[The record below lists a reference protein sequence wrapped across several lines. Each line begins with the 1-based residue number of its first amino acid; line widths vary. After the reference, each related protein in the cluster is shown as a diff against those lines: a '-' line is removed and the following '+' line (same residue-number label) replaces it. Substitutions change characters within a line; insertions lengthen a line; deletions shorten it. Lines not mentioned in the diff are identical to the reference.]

1 MNTLKNESVQT
12 ELRLDIHCVLHQFDL
27 QIKQQLPLTG
37 ITGIY
42 GHSGSGKS
50 TLLRIIAGLNKTAT
64 GCLSLNEQ
72 ELFTT
77 VSATKQSFV
86 LPEQRGIAMV
96 FQNSRLFPHLS
107 LLDNITF
114 GRKRHKNP
122 RLSLDEIIELTELT
136 ALLTTPV
143 NQLSGGEQQRVAL
156 ARAILAEPALLLL
169 DEPLSALDQT
179 SKTKLL
185 RLLLKVQKKINLPML
200 YVSHSLD
207 ELQQVADNLLVLSK
221 GKVKHFGNI
230 HQVIQQINVQPGNDF
245 INYQLTSLA
254 LPIKKHSTEYSLT
267 TLALPLEQEIHIPSA
282 LVSDKALPLMRCFIL
297 SNEMSICLT
306 EPKNSSIVNCLS
318 GKITDIIQVQQQVL
332 ISVYC
337 DQQTFFV
344 NISRYSLDTLA
355 LVVDQAVFIQFKAS
369 AVRTFVG

>member
-1 MNTLKNESVQT
+1 MKRLKSDVKQAS
-12 ELRLDIHCVLHQFDL
+12 LILDIDCVLHQFNL
-27 QIKQQLPLTG
+27 TIKQQIPLLG

-64 GCLSLNEQ
+64 GSLILNQ
-72 ELFTT
+72 QPLFN
-77 VSATKQSFV
+77 SLATNTQPFV
-86 LPEQRGIAMV
+86 LSEQRGISMV

-114 GRKRHKNP
+114 GRKRNKSAK
-122 RLSLDEIIELTELT
+122 LSLDEIIELTELT
-136 ALLTTPV
+136 ALVTTPV
-143 NQLSGGEQQRVAL
+143 NKLSGGEQQRVAL
-156 ARAILAEPALLLL
+156 ARAILAEPTLLLL

-179 SKTKLL
+179 SKNKLL
-185 RLLLKVQKKINLPML
+185 NLLIKVQNKINLPML

-344 NISRYSLDTLA
+344 SISRYSLDTLA